1 MTRITHA
8 ATALA
13 ATAALAATTTLLSVQ
28 SADAEGLG
36 GANGVRYVRSTV
48 TIPASMGEPTEAH
61 GVATCPKGWRSVGG
75 GQTIRGGEG
84 RGIAAGMK
92 FHNRQW
98 YAQAWQV
105 DSPATSLTTYAVCLR
120 TDGIGEEDQ
129 TEYELPEGP
138 LSLDQSGSCPG
149 GHVVSGGSWYVGVAP
164 DGVTQAVDPEG
175 FTLNSSYPVDDSSD
189 SGTIPDDGWRG
200 RVQYTEDGGDSVSV
214 FLWCLTGQLPAY
226 RKASVTVP
234 AGESARTRALCPLG
248 RPVLGGGARASGAGD
263 ASHIINSR
271 PIDTRDAGTVP
282 DDGWRGAITNTSDQ
296 DLTMTVYAVC
306 R

>member
-61 GVATCPKGWRSVGG
+61 GAATCPKGWRSVGG

-105 DSPATSLTTYAVCLR
+105 DSPATSLTTYAVCLGR
-120 TDGIGEEDQ
+120 T
-129 TEYELPEGP
+129 
-138 LSLDQSGSCPG
+138 GSARRTRPSTSCR
-149 GHVVSGGSWYVGVAP
+149 
-164 DGVTQAVDPEG
+164 
-175 FTLNSSYPVDDSSD
+175 
-189 SGTIPDDGWRG
+189 RG
-200 RVQYTEDGGDSVSV
+200 RCRWTSQALAPVVMWSAADRGTSVS
-214 FLWCLTGQLPAY
+214 L
-226 RKASVTVP
+226 
-234 AGESARTRALCPLG
+234 RTA
-248 RPVLGGGARASGAGD
+248 
-263 ASHIINSR
+263 
-271 PIDTRDAGTVP
+271 
-282 DDGWRGAITNTSDQ
+282 
-296 DLTMTVYAVC
+296 
-306 R
+306 